1 MGSVYKAKR
10 DDDAFKRDVAVKI
23 IRRGMNN
30 EYILRRFRHERQAL
44 AALDH
49 PNVAR
54 LLDGGLTED
63 GLPYFVMEYID
74 GKPIDVY
81 CDENRLDT
89 KARLRMF
96 QQVCAGVQAAHD
108 RRIVHRDIKP
118 GNILVD
124 AQGRPETTGFR
135 NREDSRSRFVHP
147 ELWIRPRPCCV

>member
-1 MGSVYKAKR
+1 
-10 DDDAFKRDVAVKI
+10 
-23 IRRGMNN
+23 MNN

-81 CDENRLDT
+81 CDENCLDT

-124 AQGRPETTGFR
+124 AQGRPRLLDFGIAKILDPELIHP
-135 NREDSRSRFVHP
+135 DSRSHRHRAAPDDSRVRQP
-147 ELWIRPRPCCV
+147 GAGLRR